1 MAYKDPSVYTYSCES
16 VISMVEYMFNT
27 KYDIWKDDNKLPKG
41 TRETVGKLLELRD
54 HMMYRGVLGWFFKKR
69 NIAITEAIK
78 EIAVELELA
87 SNAHRGIVSSL
98 EEFKAAVN
106 HNSVSYVNKN
116 EFETLFNRVEI
127 LNEKIEQIK
136 SSITQGV

>member
-1 MAYKDPSVYTYSCES
+1 MAYKDPSVYTYSCDS

-27 KYDIWKDDNKLPKG
+27 KYDIWKDDNNLPKG

-54 HMMYRGVLGWFFKKR
+54 HMTYRRILGWFFKKR

-106 HNSVSYVNKN
+106 HNSISYINKN